1 ATHQR
6 NATAWVAHTRD
17 VLQKM
22 NELSRFLS
30 EAESARRGYVLSGQD
45 FYFERFTNRVARVQV
60 ALRQLRALTKDTP
73 RRTAACDQVEPLIL
87 QRLTFSTNSIKARQ
101 ENGLDLEAQVKFMEE
116 GQPMMDTIREIV
128 RQMNADETAL
138 LRSRQIIQKKDA
150 DGTAGFAV

>member
-1 ATHQR
+1 MRRPKQRGILTGLVLAFAALIFVELLLLGSATHQR

-73 RRTAACDQVEPLIL
+73 RRTAAC
-87 QRLTFSTNSIKARQ
+87 
-101 ENGLDLEAQVKFMEE
+101 
-116 GQPMMDTIREIV
+116 
-128 RQMNADETAL
+128 
-138 LRSRQIIQKKDA
+138 
-150 DGTAGFAV
+150 